1 VVSSGVLFLFDR
13 YDHPALPAYI
23 VAGVIVGYF
32 FPAEEMLSFA
42 EIGLSFLVFVFGV
55 KMNPEKFSV
64 VAEDSLNTTLIQM
77 ISIGALGA
85 VLAYLL
91 GFAGF
96 EALVF
101 VLVAVLSSTVVG
113 LDLLEEE
120 IDLRLAHGRLAESIN
135 LNQDVIAIFFLML
148 MGAASF
154 TADALF
160 QSLLHGSGV
169 LLAAIVFRGFL
180 FERIAALTENSR
192 ELMMLVSISVLIGFL
207 SLTEVFQV
215 SLAIGSFA
223 AGIAVS
229 KYPHN
234 MEVLETVGSL
244 KDFFSAIFF
253 VSLGALLTVPTVEV
267 LGLSLLLIGVT
278 SLVKPYVVVAAL
290 TQLGQNKRT
299 AYLTG
304 FSIDQ
309 VSEFS
314 LIITIQA
321 FLAGLISDTLFQ
333 AVIIT
338 ATASMILSS
347 YTSRH
352 GDRLFR
358 LLSPYDLLTERT
370 RTTSEELEPD
380 KIEGHVIVAG
390 SDIQGERIIEKLK
403 EEEKEFVVI
412 ENDPEKIS
420 ELREKG
426 EKYVYGDVME
436 DESWTKAGYRDAD
449 LIISTIPIPLI
460 SEKILELE
468 TDADRILRAE
478 TVEEAR
484 NLLEKGALYVN
495 VPEILSSELLLDHV
509 EGLMENRQYRDELR
523 RENLLEVK
531 RYIQEREG

>member
-23 VAGVIVGYF
+23 IAGVIVGYF

-42 EIGLSFLVFVFGV
+42 EIGLSFLIFVFGV

-113 LDLLEEE
+113 LDLLEQE

-160 QSLLHGSGV
+160 QSLLHGSSV

-370 RTTSEELEPD
+370 QTTSEELEPD

-436 DESWTKAGYRDAD
+436 DESWTKAGSRDAD
-449 LIISTIPIPLI
+449 LIISTIPLPLI

-478 TVEEAR
+478 TIEEAR
-484 NLLEKGALYVN
+484 SLLEKGALYVN

-523 RENLLEVK
+523 RKNLLEVK

>member
-23 VAGVIVGYF
+23 IAGVIVGYF

-96 EALVF
+96 ESLVF

-180 FERIAALTENSR
+180 FERIAALTESSR

-380 KIEGHVIVAG
+380 EIKDHVIVAG

-403 EEEKEFVVI
+403 EEEKEFVII

-436 DESWTKAGYRDAD
+436 DESWTKAGYGDAD